1 MRPIIEKGIS
11 EVRDSHDMRWKY
23 MPVICKDSEETVVAT
38 EKGLMK
44 VGVSAAIRPDAGTMV
59 SPCLK

>member
-1 MRPIIEKGIS
+1 
-11 EVRDSHDMRWKY
+11 MRWKY
-23 MPVICKDSEETVVAT
+23 MPVICKDSEEIVVAT

-44 VGVSAAIRPDAGTMV
+44 VGVSVAIRPDAGTMV

>member
-1 MRPIIEKGIS
+1 MRPISEKGIS
-11 EVRDSHDMRWKY
+11 EIRDSQDMRWKY

-44 VGVSAAIRPDAGTMV
+44 VGVSVAIRPDAGTMV